1 MKRRVWLIVGAVAF
15 VLTFKVM
22 LWAFTPAEE
31 TGYFDVDG
39 ALGEVGPPRV
49 ELITRGIEPREPL
62 RLAPEPD
69 SQRRF
74 RWTSTERMRVD
85 AVGEGLADT
94 ELEVVLEVRGRI
106 REVYEDGSFDWSWK
120 VTGVEVPR
128 AESHGELANPE
139 QRRLAEGLKG
149 LRGRSLIDDRGFVLH
164 SSLDAGGRGSN
175 RELRQVIA
183 VALGEPAVHLPE
195 QPVGERAIWEV
206 HRTVVR
212 QGIEMESTERYEL
225 MRRHKGDLEVRAK
238 GTATAGAQEVDA
250 FFGDVLRTELTSYR
264 ASGGGDWTFSLD
276 GALQATG
283 QGWRDEELDVE
294 QSFQGLPIQVGLE
307 SHSETSLEAV
317 E

>member
-1 MKRRVWLIVGAVAF
+1 M
-15 VLTFKVM
+15 
-22 LWAFTPAEE
+22 
-31 TGYFDVDG
+31 
-39 ALGEVGPPRV
+39 
-49 ELITRGIEPREPL
+49 
-62 RLAPEPD
+62 
-69 SQRRF
+69 
-74 RWTSTERMRVD
+74 
-85 AVGEGLADT
+85 
-94 ELEVVLEVRGRI
+94 
-106 REVYEDGSFDWSWK
+106 
-120 VTGVEVPR
+120 
-128 AESHGELANPE
+128 
-139 QRRLAEGLKG
+139 
-149 LRGRSLIDDRGFVLH
+149 
-164 SSLDAGGRGSN
+164 
-175 RELRQVIA
+175 
-183 VALGEPAVHLPE
+183 
-195 QPVGERAIWEV
+195 
-206 HRTVVR
+206 VR